1 MAPQATA
8 PSLPWLQAD
17 DPFPPVESAWG
28 PNDPIDGLLAA
39 GADLSVPRL
48 VSAYSQGIF
57 PWYSKGQ
64 PILWWSP
71 NPRMVLP
78 PSAFKCH
85 ASLRKTIRSGLKNG
99 RLRVTFDHAFDPVI
113 DQCAQVHRPGQ
124 GGTWIVRDMVKAY
137 QALHR
142 AGVAHSVEVWLDNE
156 LAGGLYCVQL
166 GRMLFGE
173 SMFSL
178 QTNASKIA
186 LAALVAYARQHAICL
201 IDCQQNTPHLA
212 SLGAYEISRSAFIE
226 AVQPAIQAPTP
237 HWRFDSV
244 YWDLVLSPSI
254 LPP

>member
-1 MAPQATA
+1 
-8 PSLPWLQAD
+8 LI
-17 DPFPPVESAWG
+17 
-28 PNDPIDGLLAA
+28 N
-39 GADLSVPRL
+39 
-48 VSAYSQGIF
+48 AYSHGIF

-85 ASLRKTIRSGLKNG
+85 PSLRKTICTGLKSG
-99 RLRVTFDHAFDPVI
+99 RLKVTFDQAFDTVI
-113 DQCAQVHRPGQ
+113 EHCAQIHRPGQ

-142 AGVAHSVEVWLDNE
+142 AGVAHSVEVWIDDQ
-156 LAGGLYCVQL
+156 LAGGLYGVHL

-186 LAALVAYARQHAICL
+186 LAALVAYARHHDIAL
-201 IDCQQNTPHLA
+201 IDCQQNTQHLA
-212 SLGAYEISRSAFIE
+212 SLGAREIPRDAFLDT
-226 AVQPAIQAPTP
+226 VKSAIQAPTAP
-237 HWRFDSV
+237 WRFDSV
-244 YWDLVLSPSI
+244 YWDLVLNPT
-254 LPP
+254 PQKP